1 MARIKPTVW
10 LGILFAVAFIVA
22 VAYSTMGSNPFK
34 CRVCIT
40 FNGRSDCRS
49 ASARTK
55 EEAQRAAATTA
66 CASLA
71 SGMSESMRCE
81 NTPPTSVEWK

>member
-10 LGILFAVAFIVA
+10 IGILFAVGFIAA
-22 VAYSTMGSNPFK
+22 VAYSTLGSQSFR

-40 FNGRSDCRS
+40 FNGRSDCRT
-49 ASARTK
+49 AAARTK

-71 SGMSESMRCE
+71 TGMSESIRCE
-81 NTPPTSVEWK
+81 NTPPTSIEWK